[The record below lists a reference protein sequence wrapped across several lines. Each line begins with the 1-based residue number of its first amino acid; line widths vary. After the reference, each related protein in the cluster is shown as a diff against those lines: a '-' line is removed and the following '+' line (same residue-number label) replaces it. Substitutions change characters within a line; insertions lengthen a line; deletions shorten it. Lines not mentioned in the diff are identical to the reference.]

1 MIKRSI
7 TPFINTRKYKSVL
20 IKMKLMMYLN
30 QSILQLYE
38 NIQKGS
44 AWTIDS
50 VINQNI
56 HISNYNFL
64 AASSYIKLLKKL
76 DH

>member
-1 MIKRSI
+1 
-7 TPFINTRKYKSVL
+7 
-20 IKMKLMMYLN
+20 MKLMMYLN